1 MKVLI
6 IHASIGSGHRRAA
19 LALKEVFDDL
29 GIDTEVRD
37 LLEFLPQPLRW
48 FYPWSYDFMIE
59 DARWIWRMVF
69 DLSNL
74 PKSPYTPATSIS
86 QKWQFSRFKRFL
98 QQGQFT
104 DIVGTHFTPCALLT
118 DWRKQ
123 ESWNPKIYSVITD
136 YSAHR
141 CWLRTGLD
149 RYFVASNDVREE
161 LMRAGVDDKQVTA
174 SGIPVSPA
182 FSRPVSREEA
192 RRTWKEKNADKIFLV
207 MTSGLNLGGVRM
219 LVQDLKALQGNHRY
233 LVSAA
238 KDGERVQKIQEFC
251 RGDERFEVFGFSPRI
266 PEMMSA
272 SDLILSKPGGLIVS
286 EALAMSVPQILFSP
300 IPGQEEANAR
310 YLEKENAAMCIDFRP
325 GEFKKAIEKLLT
337 TPDSLSNMSQAARRL
352 GHPEAARTIVEA
364 IVHKD

>member
-29 GIDTEVRD
+29 RIDTEVRD

-74 PKSPYTPATSIS
+74 PKSPYAPATSTS
-86 QKWQFSRFKRFL
+86 QKWQFTRLKRFL
-98 QQGQFT
+98 QQGKFT

-123 ESWNPKIYSVITD
+123 ERWNARIYSVITD
-136 YSAHR
+136 YTAHR
-141 CWLRTGLD
+141 CWLRTGLN
-149 RYFVASNDVREE
+149 RYFVATNEVRQE
-161 LMRAGVDDKQVTA
+161 LTRAGVQDNQVTV

-182 FSRPVSREEA
+182 FSKQISREEA
-192 RRTWKEKNADKIFLV
+192 RRSWNAENVDKVFLV
-207 MTSGLNLGGVRM
+207 MTSGLNLGGVQM

-233 LVSAA
+233 LLSAA
-238 KDGERVQKIQEFC
+238 KDGERVQRIQQFC
-251 RGDERFEVFGFSPRI
+251 RGDDRFEVFGFSPRI
-266 PEMMSA
+266 SEMMRA

-286 EALAMSVPQILFSP
+286 ESLAMAVPQILFSP

-310 YLEKENAAMCIDFRP
+310 YLEKENAAMCIDFRA
-325 GEFKKAIEKLLT
+325 GEFKKAVEKLLT
-337 TPDSLSNMSQAARRL
+337 TQDGLSNMSQAARRL

-364 IVHKD
+364 IVHPN